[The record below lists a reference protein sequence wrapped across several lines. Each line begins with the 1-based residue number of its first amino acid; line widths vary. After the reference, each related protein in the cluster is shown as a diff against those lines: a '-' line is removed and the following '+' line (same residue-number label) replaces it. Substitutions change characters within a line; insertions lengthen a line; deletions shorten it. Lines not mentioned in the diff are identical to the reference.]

1 MELSALIASAD
12 VGGFLLLAPRTFA
25 SVSSAFTMK
34 TKTFAIAAT
43 VGLLAA
49 ASAKPTTLTFTDIV
63 DGSKCRV
70 TKDGSDLK
78 STCDVAF
85 GSSSIQGNA
94 ADLAALK
101 SSVGPRTELKEWG

>member
-1 MELSALIASAD
+1 
-12 VGGFLLLAPRTFA
+12 
-25 SVSSAFTMK
+25 MK

-101 SSVGPRTELKEWG
+101 SSVGTSDAQLASQITVVTTAIKVEGERSQKVPFGVVQSVTV